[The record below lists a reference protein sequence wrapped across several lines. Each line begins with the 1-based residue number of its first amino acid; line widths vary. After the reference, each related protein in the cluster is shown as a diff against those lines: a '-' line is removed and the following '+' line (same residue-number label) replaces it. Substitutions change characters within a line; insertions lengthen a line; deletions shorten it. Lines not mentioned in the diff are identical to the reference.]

1 MIKHICISFAM
12 NYPFMYF
19 VYFSTGYR
27 NTLYNSK
34 NGPFLRKKKKKEMN
48 VKTFFQFVMSFDFS
62 YTVLLAYFLF
72 VGLLLLFVLFFWP
85 CRPFSFLVGQLL
97 SSFCFTIYYFWVY

>member
-12 NYPFMYF
+12 NYLFMYF
-19 VYFSTGYR
+19 VHFSTGYR

-34 NGPFLRKKKKKEMN
+34 NGPFLRNECQN
-48 VKTFFQFVMSFDFS
+48 LFQFVMSFDFS
-62 YTVLLAYFLF
+62 YAVLLAYFLF
-72 VGLLLLFVLFFWP
+72 VGLVLLFVLFFWP